1 MKIIKIDFEK
11 YTTNL
16 TLEIFECLASLMKN
30 YKHIIFNSI
39 SYEDILNKMFS
50 LGFAEPQLKFLTQLL
65 KYYDNNIKLSKD

>member
-30 YKHIIFNSI
+30 YKNIIFTNI
-39 SYEDILNKMFS
+39 SYEDILNKMSFRKMLGYS
-50 LGFAEPQLKFLTQLL
+50 LDKKMTMQLL
-65 KYYDNNIKLSKD
+65 CNNNY